1 MGLSLACSIVF
12 FLVGQSLLDA
22 NKQSGQ
28 QHKQTMNTKKIH
40 ALNWF
45 EIHAANLQ
53 RAKVFY
59 ETILQISME
68 EVKLGDI
75 PEALFPFDH
84 TQEGVGGSLL
94 ESNTP
99 PPGGAGTL
107 IYLNVEGELD
117 DVLDRIA
124 MAGGT
129 VTKPRTAIGPYGF
142 VGIITDTEGNSVGL
156 HSRT

>member
-1 MGLSLACSIVF
+1 
-12 FLVGQSLLDA
+12 
-22 NKQSGQ
+22 
-28 QHKQTMNTKKIH
+28 MNKIH

-45 EIHAANLQ
+45 EIQAANLQ
-53 RAKVFY
+53 RAKRFY

-75 PEALFPFDH
+75 PEVLFSFDR
-84 TQEGVGGSLL
+84 TQGGVGGSIL

-99 PPGGAGTL
+99 PPGAGGTV
-107 IYLNVEGELD
+107 IYLNVEGDLD
-117 DVLDRIA
+117 GVLGRIA
-124 MAGGT
+124 GAGGT

-142 VGIITDTEGNSVGL
+142 IGIFKDTEGNSIGL

>member
-1 MGLSLACSIVF
+1 
-12 FLVGQSLLDA
+12 
-22 NKQSGQ
+22 
-28 QHKQTMNTKKIH
+28 MNKIH

-53 RAKVFY
+53 RAKRFY

-75 PEALFPFDH
+75 PEVLFPFDH
-84 TQEGVGGSLL
+84 TQGGVGGSIL

-99 PPGGAGTL
+99 PPGGGGTV
-107 IYLNVEGELD
+107 IYLNVEGDLD
-117 DVLDRIA
+117 GVLGRIA
-124 MAGGT
+124 GAGGT

-142 VGIITDTEGNSVGL
+142 IGIFKDTEGNTIGL

>member
-1 MGLSLACSIVF
+1 M
-12 FLVGQSLLDA
+12 
-22 NKQSGQ
+22 
-28 QHKQTMNTKKIH
+28 KKIH

-53 RAKVFY
+53 RAKRFY

-68 EVKLGDI
+68 EVKLGEMT
-75 PEALFPFDH
+75 EALFSFDR
-84 TQEGVGGSLL
+84 TQGGIGGSIL

-99 PPGGAGTL
+99 PPGGGGTL
-107 IYLNVEGELD
+107 IYLNVDGDLD
-117 DVLDRIA
+117 EVLNRVSG
-124 MAGGT
+124 AGGT

-142 VGIITDTEGNSVGL
+142 IGIIKDTEGNSIGL

>member
-1 MGLSLACSIVF
+1 
-12 FLVGQSLLDA
+12 
-22 NKQSGQ
+22 
-28 QHKQTMNTKKIH
+28 MNKIH

-53 RAKVFY
+53 RAKRFY

-68 EVKLGDI
+68 EVKVGDI
-75 PEALFPFDH
+75 PEVLFPFDR
-84 TQEGVGGSLL
+84 TQGGVRGSIL

-99 PPGGAGTL
+99 PPGAGGTV
-107 IYLNVEGELD
+107 IYLNVEGDLEG
-117 DVLDRIA
+117 VLGRTA
-124 MAGGT
+124 GAGGT

-142 VGIITDTEGNSVGL
+142 IGIFKDTEGNNIGL

>member
-1 MGLSLACSIVF
+1 
-12 FLVGQSLLDA
+12 
-22 NKQSGQ
+22 
-28 QHKQTMNTKKIH
+28 MNTKKLH

-53 RAKVFY
+53 RAKRFY

-68 EVKLGDI
+68 EVKLGEMT
-75 PEALFPFDH
+75 EALFSFDR
-84 TQEGVGGSLL
+84 TQGGIGGSIL

-99 PPGGAGTL
+99 PPGGGGTL
-107 IYLNVEGELD
+107 IYLNVDGDLD
-117 DVLDRIA
+117 EVLNRVSG
-124 MAGGT
+124 AGGT

-142 VGIITDTEGNSVGL
+142 IGIIKDTEGNSIGL

>member
-1 MGLSLACSIVF
+1 
-12 FLVGQSLLDA
+12 
-22 NKQSGQ
+22 
-28 QHKQTMNTKKIH
+28 MNTKRIH

-53 RAKVFY
+53 RARKFY

-68 EVKLGDI
+68 QVMVGDT
-75 PEALFPFDH
+75 PELVFPFDQ
-84 TQEGVGGSLL
+84 TQGGVGGSIL

-99 PPGGAGTL
+99 PPGAGGTL
-107 IYLNVEGELD
+107 IYLNAEGDLD
-117 DVLDRIA
+117 GVLGRISG
-124 MAGGT
+124 AGGT

-142 VGIITDTEGNSVGL
+142 IGTFKDTEGNNIGL

>member
-1 MGLSLACSIVF
+1 
-12 FLVGQSLLDA
+12 
-22 NKQSGQ
+22 
-28 QHKQTMNTKKIH
+28 MNKIH

-53 RAKVFY
+53 RAKRFY

-68 EVKLGDI
+68 EVKVGDI
-75 PEALFPFDH
+75 PEVLFPFDH
-84 TQEGVGGSLL
+84 TQGGVGGSIL

-99 PPGGAGTL
+99 PPGAGGTV
-107 IYLNVEGELD
+107 IYLNVEGDLD
-117 DVLDRIA
+117 GVLGRIA
-124 MAGGT
+124 GAGGT

-142 VGIITDTEGNSVGL
+142 IGIFKDTEGNSIGL